1 MKAPPGLEGELG
13 LDIAANVDTV
23 DLAKRVERL
32 ELLLFLTPEPD
43 IKRLTKSIKY
53 IIKLSYMTAM
63 VGYFEDQ
70 DKKIYNAIN
79 KARNPAGEK
88 GNLISAAEKKE
99 IFDAFH
105 ALENK
110 ILKIKTTIEKN

>member
-1 MKAPPGLEGELG
+1 MTRKLEIFKKRLIYRASYRGTKEMDILLTNFVNKYINEFDEPLLKELENSKAQNHDVNELLVKFTILHGELM
-13 LDIAANVDTV
+13 
-23 DLAKRVERL
+23 
-32 ELLLFLTPEPD
+32 
-43 IKRLTKSIKY
+43 S
-53 IIKLSYMTAM
+53 
-63 VGYFEDQ
+63 
-70 DKKIYNAIN
+70 AIN

-88 GNLISAAEKKE
+88 GNAISAAEKKE